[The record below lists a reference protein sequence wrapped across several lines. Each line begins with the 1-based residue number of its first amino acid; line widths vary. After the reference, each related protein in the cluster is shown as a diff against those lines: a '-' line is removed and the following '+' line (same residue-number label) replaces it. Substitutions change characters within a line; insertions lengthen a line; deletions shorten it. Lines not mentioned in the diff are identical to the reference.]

1 MININIFS
9 NWSISMAAEKGNL
22 FKSKWVVMGVMDGK
36 NNTKNLK
43 KLHELLF
50 IYYPKVA
57 LTCTKNIFSN
67 VY

>member
-1 MININIFS
+1 
-9 NWSISMAAEKGNL
+9 MAVEKGNL
-22 FKSKWVVMGVMDGK
+22 FKSKWVVIGVMEAK

-43 KLHELLF
+43 KLHELLI
-50 IYYPKVA
+50 IYYSKVA